1 MLDSEIRSVQ
11 CFKNPP
17 AVYYARKPK
26 LVVENYRYANPP
38 LKYQR
43 RGKELQPTA
52 AANNSLPIV
61 AQGRTLSNLASISIP
76 SNRHKAIL
84 HDEWYK
90 AMEEEITAV
99 NKNGIWTLTDLP
111 VSKKAV
117 GCKWVYALKFKTD
130 GSTDRYIARLV
141 EDLLKPRVWIMSQHF
156 LQLQN

>member
-11 CFKNPP
+11 CFKNLP

-61 AQGRTLSNLASISIP
+61 AQGRTLSNMD
-76 SNRHKAIL
+76 KAIL